1 MINCA
6 NPIVY
11 MKERYRLCQQQSSC
25 KMCPMR
31 KTAGGCTPLGV
42 QTKADIQ
49 KLQAWSD
56 NH

>member
-1 MINCA
+1 MNCA

-25 KMCPMR
+25 KQCPMW
-31 KTAGGCTPLGV
+31 KTVGGCTPLGV

-56 NH
+56 NHC

>member
-1 MINCA
+1 MNCA

-11 MKERYRLCQQQSSC
+11 MKERYRLCQQQDNC

-31 KTAGGCTPLGV
+31 KATGACAPLGS
-42 QTKADIQ
+42 QTSADIQ
-49 KLQAWSD
+49 KLQTWSD

>member
-1 MINCA
+1 MIDCA

-25 KMCPMR
+25 KTCPMR
-31 KTAGGCTPLGV
+31 KTVGGCTPLGA